1 MEAEFYLERRTDI
14 MKPNV
19 AFLSVVNAVKEDVPY
34 GRIPEKK
41 VLSLGLTFTVLTPLK
56 YCSALS

>member
-1 MEAEFYLERRTDI
+1 
-14 MKPNV
+14 MKPKV

-56 YCSALS
+56 YCSVLS